1 MHICIVYCFR
11 WVREKSIRKAAL
23 KNLRRRNHQ
32 SCNGIKPIMIIHI
45 ISVSVGASEP
55 GSLCDEDVDIND
67 QTETKHVTFYEEGKL
82 ASPLGAKLEEV
93 RERERERCSCWCFN
107 VRAWRR
113 LRRLVWPCHNKG
125 AAASCDVLALAT
137 LLSLTLSLCVI

>member
-1 MHICIVYCFR
+1 MHICIVSCFR

-93 RERERERCSCWCFN
+93 RERERD
-107 VRAWRR
+107 VD
-113 LRRLVWPCHNKG
+113 V
-125 AAASCDVLALAT
+125 DVLM
-137 LLSLTLSLCVI
+137 SGPGGG

>member
-1 MHICIVYCFR
+1 MHICIVSCFR

-93 RERERERCSCWCFN
+93 RERERCWCWCFN